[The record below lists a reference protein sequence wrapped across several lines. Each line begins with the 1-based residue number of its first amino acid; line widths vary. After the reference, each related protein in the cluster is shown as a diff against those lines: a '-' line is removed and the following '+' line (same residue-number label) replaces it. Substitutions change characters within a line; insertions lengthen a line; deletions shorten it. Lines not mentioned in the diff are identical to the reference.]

1 MSRMI
6 GGGNYVSLY
15 GCNGR
20 RSDSQG
26 ELATGLIQN
35 PTLKPLSPWGDR
47 RCLSWKPGSWGT
59 AAV

>member
-6 GGGNYVSLY
+6 GGGNYLSLY

-26 ELATGLIQN
+26 EFATGLIQN
-35 PTLKPLSPWGDR
+35 PIFRPFSPWGDR
-47 RCLSWKPGSWGT
+47 RCTSWKPCFWRT